1 MRKWRGLRIGAGGD
15 KAVGGVVGVGGDEE
29 RAAEAEMRL
38 GNGASE
44 EVGLDARPARRRRAA
59 RALVGRLREG
69 LADFGSPEDAVQV
82 RRLGVAVAVGDGRV
96 RDRAVSPRRAN
107 GRAHLPALRR
117 DAVAVLGADAVLA
130 DGNDLNVII
139 HTCIQDL
146 CRSSSY

>member
-1 MRKWRGLRIGAGGD
+1 MRISAGGD
-15 KAVGGVVGVGGDEE
+15 EAAGGVVGVGGDEE
-29 RAAEAEMRL
+29 RAAEAGMRL
-38 GNGASE
+38 GDGASE
-44 EVGLDARPARRRRAA
+44 EVRFRARPAGRRRAA
-59 RALVGRLREG
+59 RALVDRLREG
-69 LADFGSPEDAVQV
+69 LADFGRLEDAVQV
-82 RRLGVAVAVGDGRV
+82 RRPGSAVAVGDGRV

-107 GRAHLPALRR
+107 GRAHLPALGR